1 MPAQQQL
8 AQRGW
13 GLCKVCQCRCL
24 ASVEFQPPRTAPNPS
39 QLLPAGQRYSPGSPG
54 QPKSCQCRRLGSVFQ
69 HRRVLANCQRDDS
82 VLLVCYNF
90 EDSSLWKELT
100 VQSQDVCGPPWVR
113 FDLQVG

>member
-1 MPAQQQL
+1 M
-8 AQRGW
+8 R
-13 GLCKVCQCRCL
+13 
-24 ASVEFQPPRTAPNPS
+24 SVAITSA
-39 QLLPAGQRYSPGSPG
+39 LLPAGQRYSPGSPG

-82 VLLVCYNF
+82 VLSVCYNL

-113 FDLQVG
+113 FDLQVE